1 MEETGM
7 KFLSAIMALALLAPV
22 AGNAA
27 KDHSIELKCEK
38 IKVTVFDK
46 KGAIFIDSIPGK
58 DGPSKMDHVKAEQI
72 EMMGFPVI
80 KTRFVAYPEMGGTY
94 GLYNLYTYDDGQ
106 PAVLTS
112 EWLNADDQPMRP
124 VKSYECSKP
133 VEKMQTMP
141 NIQSIGEMRGQ

>member
-1 MEETGM
+1 MR
-7 KFLSAIMALALLAPV
+7 FSSAVMALALLVPV

-38 IKVTVFDK
+38 LKVTVFDK
-46 KGAIFIDSIPGK
+46 KGAIFIDSIPAKGE
-58 DGPSKMDHVKAEQI
+58 PSKMDHVKVEQI
-72 EMMGFPVI
+72 EMGGFPVL

-94 GLYNLYTYDDGQ
+94 GLYNLYTYDDQ

-124 VKSYECSKP
+124 IRSYECSKP
-133 VEKMQTMP
+133 VEKMQAMP
-141 NIQSIGEMRGQ
+141 SIQSIGEMRGW